1 MCGIAG
7 FVSVKP
13 LEESPWL
20 GRLAGMMDR
29 IAHRGPDGRG
39 HWHDEHAFLGH
50 LRLAIV
56 DLAGG
61 AQPMPNED
69 GRLWLTYNGEVFNH
83 AALRPALE
91 MAGHR
96 YTTRS
101 DSETLI
107 HAYEEYGAASLDRYR
122 GMFAYAIW
130 DRSKR
135 ELFAAR
141 DRLGIKPFYYYWDG
155 ETFVFASEIKAL
167 FAHPAISAK
176 PNVSTFAEYLSF
188 GYLDGGS
195 TMFENV
201 HALPP
206 GHWLRLRL
214 GRATSEAPQLEI
226 VRYWDAPA
234 PLEDS
239 PLSPQEVAAELA
251 RVVELRLMSDVPLGL
266 FLSGGVDS
274 STIAALVKRHAT
286 GPVKTFSVGYGEN
299 RYSELDFARQT
310 AAALGTEHHEV
321 SVSHTQFFGALPRL
335 VWHEDEP
342 VTWPS
347 SVPLYFV
354 SQLAR
359 EHVTVVLTGEG
370 ADEIFGGYQRYRHYE
385 RDRALAA
392 QYGLL
397 PSPMR
402 AAIRQGI
409 ARVPMLPADLRR
421 KLGHT
426 ILGRE
431 LSLESLYLDNYYGA
445 FSAEAINLLLPGAK
459 TAPYS
464 TYRAYFEAHPGA
476 SLLRRLL
483 YSDQKTYLA
492 ELLRKQDRMSMAA
505 SIESRVPFLDHEFVA
520 LAAAL
525 PDTDKLGPGGEN
537 KSILKRAVADLIPPE
552 VAARPK
558 MGFPTP
564 IRDWL
569 AGPRRSSVEA
579 LLLDPRGFVSQTLQR
594 SAVQNLLARTG
605 REDTT
610 DRVWRLLTF
619 ELWGRRFFLDGAEP
633 QL

>member
-1 MCGIAG
+1 
-7 FVSVKP
+7 
-13 LEESPWL
+13 
-20 GRLAGMMDR
+20 MMDLL
-29 IAHRGPDGRG
+29 AHRGPDGRG
-39 HWHDEHAFLGH
+39 HWHDDHAFLGH

-61 AQPMPNED
+61 AQPMRNED
-69 GRLWLTYNGEVFNH
+69 GGLWLTYNGEVFNH
-83 AALRPALE
+83 ASIRPALQK
-91 MAGHR
+91 AGHR

-107 HAYEEYGAASLDRYR
+107 HAYEEYGPASLDRYR

-130 DRSKR
+130 DCAKR

-155 ETFVFASEIKAL
+155 ENFVFASEIKAL
-167 FAHPAISAK
+167 FAHPAVSAN
-176 PNVSTFAEYLSF
+176 PNASTFAEYLSF
-188 GYLDGGS
+188 GYLDGAS
-195 TMFENV
+195 TMFENIR
-201 HALPP
+201 ALPP

-214 GRATSEAPQLEI
+214 GVGEAPRLEI
-226 VRYWDAPA
+226 ERYWDAPA

-239 PLSPQEVAAELA
+239 RRAPEEVAAELA

-274 STIAALVKRHAT
+274 STIAALVKRFAT
-286 GPVKTFSVGYGEN
+286 GPVKTFSVGYAEN
-299 RYSELDFARQT
+299 RYSELQYARQT

-321 SVSHTQFFGALPRL
+321 SISHAQFFSELPRL

-342 VTWPS
+342 ITWPS

-354 SQLAR
+354 SRLAR

-370 ADEIFGGYQRYRHYE
+370 ADEIFGGYRRYQHYD

-392 QYGLL
+392 QYGML
-397 PSPMR
+397 PSSVR
-402 AAIRQGI
+402 AVIRRAICHG
-409 ARVPMLPADLRR
+409 PLLPADLRR

-431 LSLESLYLDNYYGA
+431 LNLESLYLDNYYGA
-445 FSAEAINLLLPGAK
+445 FSADAIHRLLPAAK
-459 TAPYS
+459 ADPYS
-464 TYRAYFEAHPGA
+464 TYRAYFETHPNA
-476 SLLRRLL
+476 TLLRRLL
-483 YSDQKTYLA
+483 YADQKTYLA
-492 ELLRKQDRMSMAA
+492 ELLRKQDRMSMAT

-520 LAAAL
+520 LASAL
-525 PDTDKLGPGGEN
+525 PDKDKLGPGGET
-537 KSILKRAVADLIPPE
+537 KSILKRAVRDLIPPE
-552 VAARPK
+552 IATRPK

-569 AGPRRSSVEA
+569 AGPHRLKVEA
-579 LLLDPRGFVSQTLQR
+579 LLLDPRGFVSQTLPRAAIQD
-594 SAVQNLLARTG
+594 LLARTG

-619 ELWGRRFFLDGAEP
+619 ELWGRRFFLEGADP